1 MDDHR
6 FDWSTAAS
14 HVRSRVA
21 RRVRQ
26 VRWADYRAQLVME
39 SWARKVQS
47 RLGVGPTATE
57 MRAQA
62 VRLERMT
69 EAEWEQVMRRL
80 RRPRPP
86 AAR

>member
-1 MDDHR
+1 MEESE
-6 FDWSTAAS
+6 FDWSTVPS
-14 HVRSRVA
+14 RLRSTVVRGV
-21 RRVRQ
+21 RR

-47 RLGVGPTATE
+47 RLGVGPTAAE
-57 MRAQA
+57 LRAQA

-69 EAEWEQVMRRL
+69 EVEWEQVMRRL
-80 RRPRPP
+80 RRPP